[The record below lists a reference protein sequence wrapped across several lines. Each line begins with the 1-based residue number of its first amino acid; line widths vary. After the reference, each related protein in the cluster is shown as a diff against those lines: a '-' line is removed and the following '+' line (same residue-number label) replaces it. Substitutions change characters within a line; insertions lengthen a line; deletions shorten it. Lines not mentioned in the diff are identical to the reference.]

1 MSGKVGTGFPSD
13 IASDQ
18 RAAGYRLR
26 QLATAG
32 FLLAASASLIGTAEA
47 AEIEVTITKLAFAP
61 AEIAVKPGDTIK
73 WVNKDFVA
81 HTATDRG
88 KAFDVMI
95 LAHGTGSLVVEAAGT
110 IDYFCRF
117 HPMMKGRIEINGD

>member
-1 MSGKVGTGFPSD
+1 MRRIERRPGTCF
-13 IASDQ
+13 AK
-18 RAAGYRLR
+18 
-26 QLATAG
+26 LATAG
-32 FLLAASASLIGTAEA
+32 FLLVASAGLIGTAEA

-61 AEIAVKPGDTIK
+61 SEIAVKPGDTIK

-88 KAFDVMI
+88 KTFDVMI
-95 LAHGTGSLVVEAAGT
+95 PAHGTGSLVVEAAGT

-117 HPMMKGRIEINGD
+117 HPMMKGRIEISGD